1 MTRYTG
7 RHLGLKMPRRAAVG
21 RALFLIP
28 PSSEVEDLNII
39 AFSLHVYTYS
49 EFKVCSKKLQ
59 YELTI
64 YNIPEMDGYMYSRV
78 GITG

>member
-49 EFKVCSKKLQ
+49 EFKVCSKKL
-59 YELTI
+59 YELACI
-64 YNIPEMDGYMYSRV
+64 KYCFIFQNMDDYV
-78 GITG
+78 GIAG